1 MSKHALVVLI
11 ALLASLSPAL
21 AAGDGCNHGKQAS
34 MSCAEGTTW
43 DAATRT
49 CIKLQS

>member
-1 MSKHALVVLI
+1 MKTKLVVAVL
-11 ALLASLSPAL
+11 AFAASLTPAI
-21 AAGDGCNHGKQAS
+21 AAGDGCNHDQQAS

-43 DAATRT
+43 DAATKA

>member
-1 MSKHALVVLI
+1 MKTMLVVA
-11 ALLASLSPAL
+11 ALALAASLSPAL
-21 AAGDGCNHGKQAS
+21 AAGNGCNKDQQAS

-43 DAATRT
+43 DAATKA